1 MAVFLLMIVG
11 MFLGRAVHL
20 VIHVFSSVVGSY
32 AANLDSTGEF
42 AFNNYLSGPTQNFH
56 VEK

>member
-1 MAVFLLMIVG
+1 MAVFSLMIVV

-42 AFNNYLSGPTQNFH
+42 AFTDYLSRPTRNFH